1 MNTMK
6 DNDVLRPAVE
16 NVARMRN
23 KRLCDKTKANY
34 ASRITTLKRWIQ
46 KHPNARVSL
55 SYLEVSDNLKL
66 PLDSDAILEFFGY
79 IGDEVGVFITGF
91 YYRLKW
97 VRMYICLL
105 CICVYHYA

>member
-1 MNTMK
+1 MNIME

-46 KHPNARVSL
+46 KHPDARVSS
-55 SYLEVSDNLKL
+55 SYVEVSDDLK
-66 PLDSDAILEFFGY
+66 
-79 IGDEVGVFITGF
+79 
-91 YYRLKW
+91 
-97 VRMYICLL
+97 
-105 CICVYHYA
+105 